1 MPASAL
7 FLVHTRVSPGTVP
20 PSTPGLPWA
29 LRTLCSLVSVSS
41 TGSHFFCIP
50 CPCSFQ
56 NVPVSFLVSLKSSW
70 NPPGRLMLFLVT
82 SPKSGSASF
91 LLLAPPTT
99 LCFSTAFLRGPTV
112 ICTYSLLWAEW
123 EDLEGRALS
132 CSSSSGDDVC
142 SLGCLL
148 IVCLMSTSS
157 TRNRSSYQRSVCCLL
172 VLTDCSL

>member
-1 MPASAL
+1 MSSWPNLLPVQCASL
-7 FLVHTRVSPGTVP
+7 CSVPGPYQGLPRKVS

-41 TGSHFFCIP
+41 AGSHFFCIP

-82 SPKSGSASF
+82 SPKSGSACF

-99 LCFSTAFLRGPTV
+99 LCSSAAFLRGPRV
-112 ICTYSLLWAEW
+112 VCPYLLLWAEW
-123 EDLEGRALS
+123 ELLEGRAL
-132 CSSSSGDDVC
+132 V
-142 SLGCLL
+142 
-148 IVCLMSTSS
+148 
-157 TRNRSSYQRSVCCLL
+157 L
-172 VLTDCSL
+172 VLVELMCAA